1 MPNEFLM
8 VVYIMDG
15 SILTGFFAPFP
26 RFSVSEISKKYL
38 GNGAKKPVKI
48 EPSII

>member
-1 MPNEFLM
+1 MPNEYLM
-8 VVYIMDG
+8 VVYIIDG

-26 RFSVSEISKKYL
+26 RYFLEISETENL